1 MSLQDTD
8 KKKYADWQLLILAL
22 SDKFSREF
30 IAKWPSKYHG
40 LPM

>member
-30 IAKWPSKYHG
+30 IAKWLSNDYG
-40 LPM
+40 IPM